1 MASHRSTRPS
11 RVRGI
16 RGLLISPRDLLVLAI
31 CVGGLLVSW
40 VVYGVSGPGNPPA
53 FGAGQ
58 MARASISPAVP
69 PDSPASPAPDA
80 VAGTPAPSS
89 PAPSDKPSAIH
100 AALGAP
106 ASPPEISLPAA
117 SAPVRI
123 TYPAANLDVAI
134 HPLQPDPA
142 AVSGQSIEPPETM
155 DGYWLSTFGTPGAGS
170 TNTTYVIGHSW
181 EGLDAPF
188 NHLSTA
194 AAPGDELNVVTATGT
209 MTYKV
214 ESVTTYTKSNL
225 KDSPIWNAVANR
237 LVIISCY
244 TQDLWG
250 KNVAVVASPVPGP

>member
-1 MASHRSTRPS
+1 MASHRSTRKP
-11 RVRGI
+11 RARGI
-16 RGLLISPRDLLVLAI
+16 GGVLISPRDLLVLAI
-31 CVGGLLVSW
+31 CAGGLLVSW
-40 VVYGVSGPGNPPA
+40 VVYGVSGSGSPPA

-58 MARASISPAVP
+58 TAGASIGAAVP
-69 PDSPASPAPDA
+69 SAFPASSTADA
-80 VAGTPAPSS
+80 VAGTRTPSS

-100 AALGAP
+100 EALGAP
-106 ASPPEISLPAA
+106 SAPGISLPAA

-142 AVSGQSIEPPETM
+142 AASGDGIEPPETM

-188 NHLSTA
+188 NHLSSA
-194 AAPGDELNVVTATGT
+194 AATGDDLKVVTATGT

-250 KNVAVVASPVPGP
+250 KNVAVVASPVPGG